1 MAVVF
6 AVLLLKFESM
16 KPLFTLMMAVA
27 AVCPAYAQP
36 DRKALLSHEDS
47 LVMAEAQRLPPD
59 SGDRSVVAP
68 RELDFAAVIDAV
80 LKDFPD
86 NLRHLSGDLVLAQG
100 EFENYASAVIL
111 PGSEECTITRWHSV
125 DDTTASW
132 QAKMFVSDDF
142 ATASGEYHILFRK
155 LQRCYLRL
163 VDGSIIYLNGD
174 WEPAIDGASFTT
186 STLRLSTG
194 DWRYKEVKVELEL
207 AYLMPEWIVRI
218 NIVSKK
224 RDDEVGGR
232 DLSIRRFYG
241 AAVDLDGR
249 SGDIASQGACE
260 EGYECGEFFRFAYTA
275 KRYIFRAFRKL
286 LFEGGST
293 GDLRRHGLSDAI
305 GEDDAW
311 CNVIYGDVVGSE
323 LV

>member
-1 MAVVF
+1 
-6 AVLLLKFESM
+6 M

-27 AVCPAYAQP
+27 AVCPAYSQTAMTGGAAS
-36 DRKALLSHEDS
+36 DKKALLSHEDS

-59 SGDRSVVAP
+59 SGGYSAFVP
-68 RELDFAAVIDAV
+68 RELDFAGVIDAV
-80 LKDFPD
+80 LKDFPH
-86 NLRHLSGDLVLAQG
+86 NLRHISGDLVLAQG

-142 ATASGEYHILFRK
+142 ATASGEYHTLFRK
-155 LQRCYLRL
+155 LQRCYLKL
-163 VDGSIIYLNGD
+163 VDGSIVYLNGD
-174 WEPAIDGASFTT
+174 WEPATDGASFTT

-224 RDDEVGGR
+224 RDDQVGGR
-232 DLSIRRFYG
+232 DLSIRHFYG
-241 AAVDLDGR
+241 AAIHLDGCA
-249 SGDIASQGACE
+249 GDIACQGACE
-260 EGYECGEFFRFAYTA
+260 EGYECRQLFGFAYTA
-275 KRYIFRAFRKL
+275 ERYFFRAFRKL
-286 LFEGGST
+286 LFEGGAT
-293 GDLRRHGLSDAI
+293 RTLRRHGLSDAI

-311 CNVIYGDVVGSE
+311 CDVIYGDVIGSE